1 MNSVSK
7 PDYTDKER
15 ERIEKNIEKA
25 RKYRRQEELAMK
37 ERIEKDVINNSIKTE
52 EPPAAE
58 KQAAGP
64 VVAEP
69 PEAAGPVVA
78 EKVAKIEEVIKRQ
91 NEEKEAAENQTS
103 AAEEM
108 RRKATEAERL
118 PPARLIEENITNGLS
133 NDETRDAEPV
143 EENTPSST
151 GAVRINEPSKQTVY
165 IKVREP
171 SETVSITANE
181 PSETVRITVR
191 EPSETVRITVREPS
205 TDIVQIKVKEP
216 YETVRITVSEP
227 STNPSYGSILKSAA
241 TSVATSVASVAS
253 VVSSAF
259 ASKSTP
265 SEKKPEDFS
274 KLPILQSDI
283 SVTTENI
290 TSDGIRNPVYKSVTV
305 YDKEKKIT
313 TKHYKIS
320 KLSEDEI
327 KKYDDKPPV
336 KILGLESESNTR
348 YVYIDRSKPVP
359 VSAPATTKSPA
370 ATSSPATTT
379 SPAATSSPAST
390 LTTTSATTSSPASAL
405 TPTSAATSTVATTPP
420 GKTTPTNGILFYL
433 DMSIYKE
440 VEGLLEKMNSPDIGY
455 FLVKLKKETT
465 RSPILSR
472 FYLITRLS
480 YEEANQKYDK
490 KTSPPALKSP
500 TKSELEDFLTK
511 NIETLFSY
519 KSDYFQKE
527 LILSESDLTKKFAQ
541 NITDA
546 KTKPAIYTEI

>member
-7 PDYTDKER
+7 PDYTDEKKKRIR
-15 ERIEKNIEKA
+15 ENIEKT

-69 PEAAGPVVA
+69 PEAAGPFVA
-78 EKVAKIEEVIKRQ
+78 EEVAKIEEVIKRQ

-327 KKYDDKPPV
+327 KKYYDETPMIRTALSSKV
-336 KILGLESESNTR
+336 K
-348 YVYIDRSKPVP
+348 YVYIDRSQIPSK
-359 VSAPATTKSPA
+359 A
-370 ATSSPATTT
+370 ALLFYIHIRSSPTD
-379 SPAATSSPAST
+379 
-390 LTTTSATTSSPASAL
+390 
-405 TPTSAATSTVATTPP
+405 
-420 GKTTPTNGILFYL
+420 KK
-433 DMSIYKE
+433 DEEM
-440 VEGLLEKMNSPDIGY
+440 LLEKMDSPDIEY
-455 FLVKLKKETT
+455 FLVEINPSKYYFITRMDYKKANEEYIKTP
-465 RSPILSR
+465 SPKEYPPILEKVVA
-472 FYLITRLS
+472 YLNPVSTTTS
-480 YEEANQKYDK
+480 STTPASTTPASKPKYN
-490 KTSPPALKSP
+490 TF
-500 TKSELEDFLTK
+500 TDFLQDNTIK
-511 NIETLFSY
+511 LFSY
-519 KSDYFQKE
+519 KSYYFQKE
-527 LILSESDLTKKFAQ
+527 LIGDGTKLEDKFAKSRTEATTPI
-541 NITDA
+541 N
-546 KTKPAIYTEI
+546 KPAIYTEI

>member
-1 MNSVSK
+1 M
-7 PDYTDKER
+7 
-15 ERIEKNIEKA
+15 
-25 RKYRRQEELAMK
+25 
-37 ERIEKDVINNSIKTE
+37 
-52 EPPAAE
+52 
-58 KQAAGP
+58 
-64 VVAEP
+64 
-69 PEAAGPVVA
+69 
-78 EKVAKIEEVIKRQ
+78 
-91 NEEKEAAENQTS
+91 
-103 AAEEM
+103 
-108 RRKATEAERL
+108 
-118 PPARLIEENITNGLS
+118 
-133 NDETRDAEPV
+133 
-143 EENTPSST
+143 
-151 GAVRINEPSKQTVY
+151 
-165 IKVREP
+165 
-171 SETVSITANE
+171 
-181 PSETVRITVR
+181 
-191 EPSETVRITVREPS
+191 
-205 TDIVQIKVKEP
+205 
-216 YETVRITVSEP
+216 
-227 STNPSYGSILKSAA
+227 
-241 TSVATSVASVAS
+241 
-253 VVSSAF
+253 
-259 ASKSTP
+259 
-265 SEKKPEDFS
+265 
-274 KLPILQSDI
+274 
-283 SVTTENI
+283 
-290 TSDGIRNPVYKSVTV
+290 
-305 YDKEKKIT
+305 
-313 TKHYKIS
+313 
-320 KLSEDEI
+320 SEDEI

-500 TKSELEDFLTK
+500 TKSELEDFLTE
-511 NIETLFSY
+511 NRETLFSY

-541 NITDA
+541 TKEQAINE
-546 KTKPAIYTEI
+546 KKPAIYTEI